1 MPYQEDLPFPSK
13 EENELLEQKPN
24 LDFIMWETRATE
36 SFLTSNFGD
45 CLSYASDKYPHNP
58 PPSGQYREL
67 GDYRYFGQLLECIDF
82 NWYAVEATDYRE
94 GNYPHFKVIL
104 ESEANGDGR
113 LLRGEI
119 MTITGIMVGRLRSKR
134 LRPHVVAPM
143 LVLSLMGPRHA
154 GILEADFDGKI
165 LNIRASKLYDFTQ
178 KNTEFVHSLT
188 RYWLGGACGKIEL

>member
-1 MPYQEDLPFPSK
+1 MEEDFV
-13 EENELLEQKPN
+13 LERTKRRHALAEIEKLIKKSPN
-24 LDFIMWETRATE
+24 LHIEPSELKVAATLVIACHMHRISTPIIRHPLANIE
-36 SFLTSNFGD
+36 NLEIIDVLVNCWNVSTSTGT
-45 CLSYASDKYPHNP
+45 LWKH
-58 PPSGQYREL
+58 
-67 GDYRYFGQLLECIDF
+67 
-82 NWYAVEATDYRE
+82 
-94 GNYPHFKVIL
+94 YPHFKVIL
-104 ESEANGDGR
+104 GSEANGDGR

-143 LVLSLMGPRHA
+143 LVLSLMGHCHA
-154 GILEADFDGKI
+154 RVLEADFDGKI

>member
-1 MPYQEDLPFPSK
+1 MEEDFVLERTKRRHALAEIEKLIKKSPNLHIEPSELKVAEDLPFPSK
-13 EENELLEQKPN
+13 EEENELLEQKPN
-24 LDFIMWETRATE
+24 LDFIMWEARATE

-58 PPSGQYREL
+58 PPSGQYR
-67 GDYRYFGQLLECIDF
+67 D
-82 NWYAVEATDYRE
+82 
-94 GNYPHFKVIL
+94 
-104 ESEANGDGR
+104 EANGDGR

-143 LVLSLMGPRHA
+143 LVLSLMGHCHA
-154 GILEADFDGKI
+154 RVLEADFDGKI

>member
-13 EENELLEQKPN
+13 EEENELLEQKPN

-67 GDYRYFGQLLECIDF
+67 GDYRCFGQLLECIDF
-82 NWYAVEATDYRE
+82 NC
-94 GNYPHFKVIL
+94 
-104 ESEANGDGR
+104 EANGDGR

-119 MTITGIMVGRLRSKR
+119 MTITGIMAGRLRSKR
-134 LRPHVVAPM
+134 LRAHVVAPM
-143 LVLSLMGPRHA
+143 LVLSLMGHCHA
-154 GILEADFDGKI
+154 RVLEADFDGKI

>member
-1 MPYQEDLPFPSK
+1 M
-13 EENELLEQKPN
+13 
-24 LDFIMWETRATE
+24 
-36 SFLTSNFGD
+36 
-45 CLSYASDKYPHNP
+45 
-58 PPSGQYREL
+58 YRL
-67 GDYRYFGQLLECIDF
+67 QL
-82 NWYAVEATDYRE
+82 
-94 GNYPHFKVIL
+94 VIL